1 MGFSLV
7 RGRVARVTKLDG
19 CGNRVL
25 GPDSTVTTDGFTT
38 IALTAQTQE
47 GEAISVTNAA
57 GKVCVSDTPA
67 PQFTGYQ
74 VSVTFCQV
82 DPDLFTLMTGQPIVL
97 SDDGTETVG
106 FDMQS
111 DVDLDG
117 SGFALEVWSSVP
129 TSNCGETGDQGFGY
143 FLLPFLQGGVLG
155 DFTIENAAI
164 TFTIQNAATKDGTP
178 WGVGPYNVVKDSSDA
193 DGPLNVALTDTNHL
207 HMELTT
213 VTPPTA
219 AGATALGVPAT
230 LITAGI
236 PATLSPANS
245 YAPASLANL
254 ISLAPTKTP
263 TTAWTT
269 GQYVLLRDGS
279 KAHWNSTTWITGA
292 A

>member
-1 MGFSLV
+1 
-7 RGRVARVTKLDG
+7 
-19 CGNRVL
+19 VL
-25 GPDSTVTTDGFTT
+25 GPDSTVTSDGFTT

-82 DPDLFTLMTGQPIVL
+82 DPQMFTLMTGQPVVL
-97 SDDGTETVG
+97 SDDGTDVVG
-106 FDMQS
+106 FDMNS

-129 TSNCGETGDQGFGY
+129 TASCGETGDQGFGY

-193 DGPLNVALTDTNHL
+193 DSKLNTALTDTNHL

-213 VTPPTA
+213 VAPPAA
-219 AGATALGVPAT
+219 AGAVALGVPAT

-236 PATLSPANS
+236 PATLTPANS
-245 YAPASLANL
+245 YAPANLANL
-254 ISLAPTKTP
+254 ITLAPTKTP

-279 KAHWNSTTWITGA
+279 KAHWSSSAWIAGPA
-292 A
+292 

>member
-25 GPDSTVTTDGFTT
+25 GPRSTVTSDGFTT

-57 GKVCVSDTPA
+57 GKVCVADTPA

-82 DPDLFTLMTGQPIVL
+82 DPDLFTLMTGQPVVL
-97 SDDGTETVG
+97 NADEDETVG

-129 TSNCGETGDQGFGY
+129 TSNCGVTGDQGYGY

-155 DFTIENAAI
+155 DFSIENAAI

-178 WGVGPYNVVKDSSDA
+178 WGVGPYDVVKDTSDV
-193 DGPLNVALTDTNHL
+193 DSPLNVALTEANHL

-213 VTPPTA
+213 VTPPAA
-219 AGATALGVPAT
+219 AGAVALGVAAT
-230 LITAGI
+230 GATAGI
-236 PATLSPANS
+236 PATLTPANS
-245 YAPASLANL
+245 YAPDNFAGISALTASPL
-254 ISLAPTKTP
+254 
-263 TTAWTT
+263 TAWTT
-269 GQYVLLRDGS
+269 GQYVLLLDGS
-279 KAHWNSTTWITGA
+279 KAHWTSAVWATGA

>member
-1 MGFSLV
+1 MSFSLV

-25 GPDSTVTTDGFTT
+25 GPASTVTTDGFTT

-82 DPDLFTLMTGQPIVL
+82 DPQLFSLMTGQPIVL
-97 SDDGTETVG
+97 SDDGTTTVG

-129 TSNCGETGDQGFGY
+129 SAACGITGAQGYGY

-155 DFTIENAAI
+155 DFSIENAAI

-178 WGVGPYNVVKDSSDA
+178 WGVGPYNVVKDSSNV

-213 VTPPTA
+213 VTPPAA
-219 AGATALGVPAT
+219 AGTVALGVPAT

-236 PATLSPANS
+236 PATLSPSNA
-245 YAPASLANL
+245 YAPASLATMG
-254 ISLAPTKTP
+254 AVAKTP

-269 GQYVLLRDGS
+269 GQYVLLRDGT
-279 KAHWNSTTWITGA
+279 KAHWTSSAWA
-292 A
+292 AGPA